1 MKIVS
6 AKFIKGIV
14 GEDDVL
20 KDGLPQIAFIG
31 RSNVGKSSVINTL
44 VGQKELARSS
54 PKAGLT
60 KVLNVFLVNKKFY
73 LIDLPGYG
81 FAQGSRQNKN
91 ALSRLIDW
99 YFFESQIE
107 QKTVVLIIDA
117 KVGPTNLDLGM
128 LRELTRAEKNI
139 VVLANKVD
147 KLKQGEYKK
156 QLDAISKA
164 MSPYSIIPYSTI
176 DKTGVK
182 ELSDLIT
189 EDKIYA

>member
-1 MKIVS
+1 MKITS
-6 AKFIKGIV
+6 TKFVKGIV

-54 PKAGLT
+54 PTAGLT

-99 YFFESQIE
+99 YFFESQIN
-107 QKTVVLIIDA
+107 QKLVVLIIDA
-117 KVGPTNLDLGM
+117 VHDM
-128 LRELTRAEKNI
+128 
-139 VVLANKVD
+139 
-147 KLKQGEYKK
+147 
-156 QLDAISKA
+156 
-164 MSPYSIIPYSTI
+164 
-176 DKTGVK
+176 
-182 ELSDLIT
+182 
-189 EDKIYA
+189 